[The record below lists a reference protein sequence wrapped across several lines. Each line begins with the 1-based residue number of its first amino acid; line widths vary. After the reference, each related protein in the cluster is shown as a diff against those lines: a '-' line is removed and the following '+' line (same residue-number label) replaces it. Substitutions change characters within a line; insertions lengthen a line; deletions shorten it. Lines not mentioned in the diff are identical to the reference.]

1 MVNLLSMQE
10 AAERL
15 GVNRSTV
22 WRWVQR
28 GDLVGSKVGGTW
40 LIRESSV
47 NKKSRERKGSQ

>member
-1 MVNLLSMQE
+1 MVKLLSMQE